1 MTDIW
6 TKNHFSLLLSFFS
19 SNFYFDPE
27 CFERVYIVSSSFSS
41 ILLHWVF
48 SMYQENHVAYLS
60 TDFYFAIL
68 SYLKIKV
75 TYLCWQVLLVI
86 CLREP
91 WAIQPFTILAENS
104 SRHFHLPDHNQ
115 CCLLLCSLLSRPNTL
130 NLLIW
135 KPSNVIGLSNC
146 NKSKYK

>member
-1 MTDIW
+1 MIDIW
-6 TKNHFSLLLSFFS
+6 TKKIIFCSCFPSFPQIFILLL
-19 SNFYFDPE
+19 NVLE
-27 CFERVYIVSSSFSS
+27 EYIVSSSFSS
-41 ILLHWVF
+41 ILFHWVF
-48 SMYQENHVAYLS
+48 WMYQENHVAYLS

-135 KPSNVIGLSNC
+135 KPSNVIWPFKLQQ
-146 NKSKYK
+146 K